1 MGFIENYLH
10 KLQKHFPQQQYL
22 QVQLQCFVN
31 MKKDKKCRNKY
42 RFKHYQEA
50 FNFAKE
56 YMEQVAMTFY
66 PMVPYWCKRHDLWH
80 IGHDSFKKQEYNVD
94 RILSDRNGEN
104 VL

>member
-1 MGFIENYLH
+1 
-10 KLQKHFPQQQYL
+10 
-22 QVQLQCFVN
+22 
-31 MKKDKKCRNKY
+31 MKKDKKCHNKY

-56 YMEQVAMTFY
+56 YMEQVAMAFY

-80 IGHDSFKKQEYNVD
+80 IGHDSFRKQEYNVD
-94 RILSDRNGEN
+94 RILSNRNGEN